1 MKSETC
7 TLSFLPALDALEHP
21 SWLLNDMQGEKNDCG
36 VYTKNVFCFIAGQY
50 SKSYVEIKLCAV
62 GDFVYFQ
69 YSYFCNLYGCGHP
82 LSDESRHTCHRSN
95 SAQFLADCIYDV
107 FRNSIVTYDKNLE
120 DMPKDIKELVKLC
133 RKACDKICNEVR

>member
-1 MKSETC
+1 MKETC

-21 SWLLNDMQGEKNDCG
+21 RWLLNDKQAEKNDCG
-36 VYTKNVFCFIAGQY
+36 VYTKNVLRFMAGKY
-50 SKSYVEIKLCAV
+50 SKSYVEINICAV

-69 YSYFCNLYGCGHP
+69 YSYFVNLYGCGHP
-82 LSDESRHTCHRSN
+82 LCDESKHTCHRSN

-120 DMPKDIKELVKLC
+120 GRPKDIKELVKLC
-133 RKACDKICNEVR
+133 RKACDKICDEVR